1 MIFFFWGGEFC
12 IIKIIISIFNRF
24 DWKKKLTCIQSLYV
38 NKQNIICHINVI
50 STILHLILFQK
61 VQFFGIQKLYNTDDY
76 HYYSNQ
82 FLWQL
87 YITTRIPRNS
97 NNNFNN
103 NKNDTT
109 TWQLHNAMIYTG
121 SYSASNIM
129 LNYETWPNLKAE
141 YRLIIIMNIQWY
153 HGKIWFLKSKYWK
166 YWHSHSVFTVDN
178 FTFSKDNIFSS
189 FVWNLIKL

>member
-1 MIFFFWGGEFC
+1 MWFILGGGVASSKLSLEY
-12 IIKIIISIFNRF
+12 FNRF
-24 DWKKKLTCIQSLYV
+24 DWKKINTDSI
-38 NKQNIICHINVI
+38 IICKQTKHHINVI
-50 STILHLILFQK
+50 STILHLFLFQK
-61 VQFFGIQKLYNTDDY
+61 VQFLEYKNCTILMNI
-76 HYYSNQ
+76 HYYSNR

-129 LNYETWPNLKAE
+129 LNYETWPNLKAV

>member
-1 MIFFFWGGEFC
+1 MSYKCNIYNITSNFISKGTIFWNTKIVQYWWIF
-12 IIKIIISIFNRF
+12 IIIQINFF
-24 DWKKKLTCIQSLYV
+24 DNYISQQEYQEIQTTTLT
-38 NKQNIICHINVI
+38 
-50 STILHLILFQK
+50 
-61 VQFFGIQKLYNTDDY
+61 
-76 HYYSNQ
+76 
-82 FLWQL
+82 
-87 YITTRIPRNS
+87 TT
-97 NNNFNN
+97 
-103 NKNDTT
+103 KNDTT
-109 TWQLHNAMIYTG
+109 TWQLYNAMIYTG

-129 LNYETWPNLKAE
+129 LNYETWPNLKAV

>member
-1 MIFFFWGGEFC
+1 MSYKCNIYN
-12 IIKIIISIFNRF
+12 ITSIF
-24 DWKKKLTCIQSLYV
+24 
-38 NKQNIICHINVI
+38 I
-50 STILHLILFQK
+50 SKGTIFL
-61 VQFFGIQKLYNTDDY
+61 VQKLYNTDE
-76 HYYSNQ
+76 YSLLFKSISMTIISQ
-82 FLWQL
+82 Q
-87 YITTRIPRNS
+87 RIPRNS

-129 LNYETWPNLKAE
+129 LNYETWPNLKAV
-141 YRLIIIMNIQWY
+141 YRLIVIMNIQWY